1 MQQMGNEVANTP
13 TTTTTKHESSKR
25 RSLYCLLSII
35 SVSLIFILSYSSSP
49 SSSSSF
55 SILNRK
61 QKTQIQIQSLVSK
74 LKPNAP
80 PLPSIAYVITGSN
93 GENDRIFRL
102 LKSIYH
108 PKNQYLL
115 HLDLT
120 APQSQRE
127 EFVNFV
133 QSNPIFNSLQNVN
146 VVGNPDFSN
155 PKGSSSVSSVLHT
168 ASLLLRF
175 SSNWDWFINLSS
187 SDYPL
192 ISQDDLLHILSFVP
206 KDLNFLNHSSYI
218 GWKEARRIKKIVV
231 DQGLFLTENSDIF
244 YATQKR
250 ELPKAYR
257 LFTGS
262 ASTIL
267 SRKLVEHCI
276 VGSENLPRTVLMYL
290 SNTPSSQVN
299 YFQTVACNSREFS
312 KTIVNHNLRWQW
324 HSSLNGSNN
333 ANELD
338 EMIDS
343 GAVFGT
349 GFILDE
355 SVLDHIDQEVLKRRP
370 GRILPG
376 GWCLGDYHSYNDPC
390 MVKGSV
396 DIVRPGP
403 GSTRL
408 EKLLV
413 RLLSSQTFQSRQCMV
428 E

>member
-1 MQQMGNEVANTP
+1 MQQIGNEVANTP
-13 TTTTTKHESSKR
+13 TGTTKNESSKR

-35 SVSLIFILSYSSSP
+35 SVSLIFILSYSFSP

-55 SILNRK
+55 GILNHNRK
-61 QKTQIQIQSLVSK
+61 QKTQIQINHL
-74 LKPNAP
+74 
-80 PLPSIAYVITGSN
+80 
-93 GENDRIFRL
+93 
-102 LKSIYH
+102 
-108 PKNQYLL
+108 NQYLL

-127 EFVNFV
+127 QLVNFV

-146 VVGNPDFSN
+146 VVRNPDFSN
-155 PKGSSSVSSVLHT
+155 PKGSSSISSVLHT

-192 ISQDDLLHILSFVP
+192 ISQDA
-206 KDLNFLNHSSYI
+206 
-218 GWKEARRIKKIVV
+218 WRIRKIVV

-244 YATQKR
+244 YATQKS

-290 SNTPSSQVN
+290 SNTPSSQAN
-299 YFQTVACNSREFS
+299 YFQTVVCNSREFS
-312 KTIVNHNLRWQW
+312 KTI
-324 HSSLNGSNN
+324 
-333 ANELD
+333 LD

-376 GWCLGDYHSYNDPC
+376 GWCLGDYHN
-390 MVKGSV
+390 
-396 DIVRPGP
+396 IVRPGV

-413 RLLSSQTFQSRQCMV
+413 RLLSSQTFQSRKCMV